1 MKYEIEITDDEI
13 KAALERKIRVAI
25 ADQTN
30 QWGTDQAL
38 TAMVKAHWKDAMER
52 VVTEELAKVPALR
65 LKVAQAIEAKLRG
78 QLNAAMKVAK

>member
-13 KAALERKIRVAI
+13 RSALERKIRVAI

-30 QWGTDQAL
+30 QWGTGQAL
-38 TAMVKAHWKDAMER
+38 QAAVKAHWKDVMER
-52 VVTEELAKVPALR
+52 IVTEELAKVPALR

-78 QLNAAMKVAK
+78 QLNAAMKVSK

>member
-13 KAALERKIRVAI
+13 RAALERKIKVAI

-38 TAMVKAHWKDAMER
+38 IAAVKAHWKDAMER
-52 VVTEELAKVPALR
+52 VVQEELAKVPALR
-65 LKVAQAIEAKLRG
+65 IKVAQAIEAKLRG
-78 QLNAAMKVAK
+78 QLNAAMKVSK